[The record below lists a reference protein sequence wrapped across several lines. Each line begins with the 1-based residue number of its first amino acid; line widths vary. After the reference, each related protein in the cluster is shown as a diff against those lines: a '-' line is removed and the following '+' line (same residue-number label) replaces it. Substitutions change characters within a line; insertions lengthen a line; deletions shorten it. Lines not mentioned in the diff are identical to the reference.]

1 MNYSEVKALLDAGFT
16 AEEIRGML
24 SGENNNP
31 QFPQLSPQD
40 ENTNIPDDASD
51 KGSEKGDP
59 AQADQPEI
67 RPDPVPGIE
76 KNTNIPDFDKLNEN
90 ISKLIK
96 TIQLSNLQN
105 NSYSSSED
113 ADIDSKVDSIMAGI
127 IRPEHTKG
135 A

>member
-1 MNYSEVKALLDAGFT
+1 
-16 AEEIRGML
+16 ML
-24 SGENNNP
+24 SGENNNT

-51 KGSEKGDP
+51 KGSEKEEAAP
-59 AQADQPEI
+59 VDQPEL
-67 RPDPVPGIE
+67 RPESVPGID
-76 KNTNIPDFDKLNEN
+76 KKTNIPDFDKLNEN

-105 NSYSSSED
+105 NSYSSSDD